1 MKTFSQKTA
10 WGTTIDGLFLTDLQT
25 LQVCRMEEGCPEPCC
40 TAAVTLPGLLI
51 GEVAIKNYSE
61 NQGILDA
68 LVSAG
73 IVKEPHRYIWQ
84 DRVRF
89 PVCILNKDVA
99 HKYLWGGTD
108 MNMKNVPL
116 YKYPFSYAHEHKELD
131 QYRLSNTA
139 NLRCRDAIETAIR
152 ENYRDNRLNVAGAE
166 QVLAEFGVER
176 TRYVLANTVR
186 HADWDQRYSR
196 ANKAWAANIVASVHY
211 EVDPMLGDPTLKY
224 RITQA
229 HPGLVNLFIDQIHRL
244 TEGT

>member
-1 MKTFSQKTA
+1 
-10 WGTTIDGLFLTDLQT
+10 
-25 LQVCRMEEGCPEPCC
+25 
-40 TAAVTLPGLLI
+40 
-51 GEVAIKNYSE
+51 
-61 NQGILDA
+61 
-68 LVSAG
+68 
-73 IVKEPHRYIWQ
+73 
-84 DRVRF
+84 
-89 PVCILNKDVA
+89 
-99 HKYLWGGTD
+99 
-108 MNMKNVPL
+108 MNMINVPL
-116 YKYPFSYAHEHKELD
+116 YKYPFSYAVEHRELD

-139 NLRCRDAIETAIR
+139 NSRCRDAIETAIR

>member
-1 MKTFSQKTA
+1 
-10 WGTTIDGLFLTDLQT
+10 
-25 LQVCRMEEGCPEPCC
+25 
-40 TAAVTLPGLLI
+40 
-51 GEVAIKNYSE
+51 
-61 NQGILDA
+61 
-68 LVSAG
+68 
-73 IVKEPHRYIWQ
+73 
-84 DRVRF
+84 
-89 PVCILNKDVA
+89 
-99 HKYLWGGTD
+99 

-139 NLRCRDAIETAIR
+139 NSRCRDAIETAIR

>member
-1 MKTFSQKTA
+1 
-10 WGTTIDGLFLTDLQT
+10 
-25 LQVCRMEEGCPEPCC
+25 
-40 TAAVTLPGLLI
+40 
-51 GEVAIKNYSE
+51 
-61 NQGILDA
+61 
-68 LVSAG
+68 
-73 IVKEPHRYIWQ
+73 
-84 DRVRF
+84 
-89 PVCILNKDVA
+89 
-99 HKYLWGGTD
+99 
-108 MNMKNVPL
+108 MKNVPL
-116 YKYPFSYAHEHKELD
+116 YKYPFSYAVEHQELE

-139 NLRCRDAIETAIR
+139 TSRCRDAIEMAIR
-152 ENYRDNRLNVAGAE
+152 ENYRDNRLNVAGAK

-196 ANKAWAANIVASVHY
+196 ANKAWATNIVASVHY